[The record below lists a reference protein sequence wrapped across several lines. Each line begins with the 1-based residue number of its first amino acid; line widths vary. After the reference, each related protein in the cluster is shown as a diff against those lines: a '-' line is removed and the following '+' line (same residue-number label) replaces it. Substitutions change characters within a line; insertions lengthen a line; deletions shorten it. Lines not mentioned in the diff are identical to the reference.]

1 MRLSPIRK
9 RTRQGWVADL
19 TLLSLIVTTSLGVVS
34 QVSGHPAHAEPVNY
48 PFVVGFE
55 RFYSG
60 DDNPEYLAE
69 GGLVLLNELN
79 CVACHA
85 PPENLADRLTGRP
98 ATNLEGVGARLQPLD
113 LELFIRNPRFV
124 KTDTIMPSLFAGPDR
139 DLAEVEALKHFLAS
153 LKEGPEITATG
164 SAGVSPAAADG
175 SGSGA
180 GETPALPRGGDV
192 AAGQRLYHRIGCV
205 ACHAPEVGYTPED
218 LPEGAEITLAGLPS
232 VPMNLADKYEEKA
245 LVRFLL
251 DPVAHRPSGRMPN
264 FKLSEAEAED
274 LAAYLKSGPKPE
286 IPEELKAEFE
296 AAAQFTFDPEKAEV
310 GRELFAKKNCVAC
323 HQPAPVGIEAAPKIS
338 KPLVELDVS
347 DSENRLGCLAERPP
361 GGAVPAFFLD
371 EVQKKAIELAL
382 RGMRE
387 VKPLDRAG
395 RIDWTF
401 TSLNCYACH
410 DRSGKGGPE
419 TARQPYFAVNDVA
432 ALSIG
437 RWGNLPPS
445 LDKVG
450 RKLTDEWFER
460 ILFGHG
466 GDGEVRPY
474 MEARMPLYDETAL
487 RPLLAD
493 LEEEDVREDPVE
505 IDVTGLP
512 KYQRGHYGRDLLGVN
527 GLGCVNCH
535 GVKGRRAIG
544 APVIDLTETVHRLQP
559 AYFKELLLNPQA
571 TQAGTMMPPMF
582 TGRKKADQEVEQIW
596 TYLKEIDQR
605 RVPDGL
611 LKEDDFELKPAEAG
625 EPIVFRTFLE
635 GAGTQAVAVGFPE
648 GVNAAFDSREC
659 RWRIAWRGRFL
670 DAMSTW
676 DDRFCAPA
684 APLGEGVTEL
694 SDAFPGPATE
704 AEFLGF
710 RKDAAGVPTFLFEAG
725 GERIEDRVEP
735 DGNGGLKRTVKT
747 GDQVETQTI
756 SLQP

>member
-1 MRLSPIRK
+1 MMVVSLFQNW
-9 RTRQGWVADL
+9 TRQGWVADL
-19 TLLSLIVTTSLGVVS
+19 TRLSLAVAASVFGVA

-48 PFVVGFE
+48 PFVIGFE

-85 PPENLADRLTGRP
+85 PPEALADRLTGRP
-98 ATNLEGVGARLQPLD
+98 ATNLAGVGSRLGPLD

-139 DLAEVEALKHFLAS
+139 DLEEVQVLKHFLAS
-153 LKEGPEITATG
+153 LKDGPE
-164 SAGVSPAAADG
+164 G
-175 SGSGA
+175 SGTGA
-180 GETPALPRGGDV
+180 GETPALPVLEGDAV
-192 AAGQRLYHRIGCV
+192 AGQRLYHRIGCV
-205 ACHAPEVGYTPED
+205 ACHAPEVGYVPED
-218 LPEGAEITLAGLPS
+218 LPEGAEIEMAGLPS
-232 VPMNLADKYEEKA
+232 VPMNLADKYDQAA
-245 LVRFLL
+245 LMRFLL

-264 FKLSEAEAED
+264 FKLSEAEAAD
-274 LAAYLKSGPKPE
+274 LAAYLKSGPAPE
-286 IPEELKAEFE
+286 IPEELKAEFD
-296 AAAQFTFDPEKAEV
+296 AASQFTFDAEKAKL
-310 GRELFAKKNCVAC
+310 GRDLFAKKNCVAC
-323 HQPAPVGIEAAPKIS
+323 HQPESIGLEGAAAKGS
-338 KPLVELDVS
+338 KPLAELDVS
-347 DSENRLGCLAERPP
+347 DSDNRLGCLSERPP
-361 GGAVPAFFLD
+361 GGSVPAFFLD
-371 EVQKKAIELAL
+371 EVQKKAIEFAL
-382 RGMRE
+382 RKLSE
-387 VKPLDRAG
+387 VKPMDRAD

-401 TSLNCYACH
+401 SSLNCYACH
-410 DRSGKGGPE
+410 ERSGKGGSE

-432 ALSIG
+432 ALSTG
-437 RWGNLPPS
+437 RWGNLPPP
-445 LDKVG
+445 LDNVG

-474 MEARMPLYDETAL
+474 MEARMPIFDEEAL

-493 LEEEDVREDPVE
+493 LKEADVREEPIE
-505 IDVTGLP
+505 IDVSGLP
-512 KYQRGHYGRDLLGVN
+512 KHQRGHYGRDLLGVN

-544 APVIDLTETVHRLQP
+544 APVIDLTQTVERLRP
-559 AYFKELLLNPQA
+559 EYFKEVLLNPQA
-571 TQAGTMMPPMF
+571 TQPGTMMPPMF

-611 LKEDDFELKPAEAG
+611 LNDDDFELKPAEVGA
-625 EPIVFRTFLE
+625 PIVFRTFLE

-648 GVNAAFDSREC
+648 DVHAAFDSRDC
-659 RWRIAWRGRFL
+659 RWKIAWRGRFL

-684 APLGEGVTEL
+684 TPLGEGVTDL

-710 RKDAAGVPTFLFEAG
+710 RKDETGVPTFLYKVG
-725 GERIEDRVEP
+725 GERVEDRVEP
-735 DGNGGLKRTVKT
+735 DGNGGLKRTVSQGGEK
-747 GDQVETQTI
+747 ETQTI
-756 SLQP
+756 SVQP